1 MRSSKAK
8 LDTELAIRR
17 SAMDSLARREHSRAE
32 VFKKLKSRVE
42 DTGMLNAVLDQ
53 LEQDNLLSDERF
65 CESFV
70 RYRRNNGYG
79 PIRVGMELR
88 ERGVVDNLI
97 GDYLD
102 ESSEQW
108 LAALKQL
115 VERKYGPQL
124 ETDMKSRAKQQ
135 RFLAQRGYSFE
146 QINRVLK
153 RFSTRNETTV

>member
-1 MRSSKAK
+1 
-8 LDTELAIRR
+8 
-17 SAMDSLARREHSRAE
+17 
-32 VFKKLKSRVE
+32 
-42 DTGMLNAVLDQ
+42 MLNATLDQ

-70 RYRRNNGYG
+70 RYRCNNGYG

-88 ERGVVDNLI
+88 ERGVADNLI

-108 LAALKQL
+108 LAALEQL
-115 VERKYGPQL
+115 VERKYGLHL